1 MANDSTKLQTETSAS
16 KARRSKLRIE
26 TEMGARKVAEAI
38 GEEHVAVD
46 SKLRGEREKKKLTPE
61 DEKKK
66 LHKKQV
72 YKQRA
77 KEQALEGAVL
87 AGGVVASKIQS
98 AVNGSD
104 KDSGEEVFEDG
115 GKAVAVASREAKSTN
130 YSRKLK
136 QSKNQQ
142 KKSEAYESH
151 KKTTAKQEQKRNI
164 KKNYAHK
171 KRTKEA
177 ESVAKKIN
185 DGTKSVI
192 GGAKDVTV
200 QVVNFIKDHP
210 MGCLIALFIVL
221 LLVVIMSVA
230 STVMLFFSGTVNSM
244 VASSYTAQD
253 SDILTVEANYV
264 ALEEALQE
272 QINDIESD
280 YPDYDEYR
288 YNLAEIGHDEY
299 ELASY
304 LTVLFEDYTPSE
316 VSSTLQNIFDAQ
328 YELAI
333 TPITEIRT
341 RTETRY
347 RDETRYRE
355 EERTGT
361 RLVVG
366 PGGTMVEQ
374 EYTYTVLVPYTVTVS
389 YEVEVEYEYYIL
401 QTTLTNSGIGA
412 VVAGA
417 GLTEDQMERY
427 QILLSTKGN
436 KSYLFEDSIYANPS
450 DEYLDYDVP
459 GEYFTDIEF
468 GNIIHE
474 AERYLGYPY
483 VWGGSSPS
491 TSFDCS
497 GFVSYVINNCGN
509 GWNVGRQTANG
520 LKNLCTTVS
529 SSEAKP
535 GDLVFFQGTYN
546 TSGASH
552 VGIYVGDG
560 MMIHCGNP
568 ISYASIETSYWQ
580 EHFYCFG
587 RLQ

>member
-1 MANDSTKLQTETSAS
+1 MANDNTKLQTETSAD

-26 TEMGARKVAEAI
+26 TEMGARKTAEAI
-38 GEEHVAVD
+38 GEEHVVVD
-46 SKLRGEREKKKLTPE
+46 SKLRKEREKKKLTPE

-66 LHKKQV
+66 RHKKQV

-87 AGGVVASKIQS
+87 AGGVVATTIHS

-104 KDSGEEVFEDG
+104 KDSGEETFEDG
-115 GKAVAVASREAKSTN
+115 GKAIATASRDAKSTN
-130 YSRKLK
+130 YSKKLK

-142 KKSEAYESH
+142 KKSEDYDSH

-171 KRTKEA
+171 KRTKDA
-177 ESVAKKIN
+177 ESVAKKIS
-185 DGTKSVI
+185 DGTKSVA
-192 GGAKDVTV
+192 GGAKDAAV
-200 QVVNFIKDHP
+200 QVVKFIKDHP
-210 MGCLIALFIVL
+210 MGCLIALLIVL
-221 LLVVIMSVA
+221 LLVVIISVA

-253 SDILTVEANYV
+253 NDILTVEANYV

-328 YELAI
+328 YELTI

-355 EERTGT
+355 E
-361 RLVVG
+361 
-366 PGGTMVEQ
+366 GG
-374 EYTYTVLVPYTVTVS
+374 VLVPYTVTVS
-389 YEVEVEYEYYIL
+389 YEVEVEYEYHIL
-401 QTTLTNSGIGA
+401 QITLTNSGIGA

-436 KSYLFEDSIYANPS
+436 KAYLFEDSIYANPS
-450 DEYLDYDVP
+450 DDYLDYDVP

-468 GNIIHE
+468 GNMIHE
-474 AERYLGYPY
+474 AEKYLGYPY

-520 LKNLCTTVS
+520 LKNLCTTIS

-587 RLQ
+587 RLP

>member
-1 MANDSTKLQTETSAS
+1 
-16 KARRSKLRIE
+16 
-26 TEMGARKVAEAI
+26 MGARKTAEAI
-38 GEEHVAVD
+38 GEDHVVVD
-46 SKLRGEREKKKLTPE
+46 SKLRKEREKKKLTPE
-61 DEKKK
+61 DAKKK
-66 LHKKQV
+66 LNKKQV
-72 YKQRA
+72 YQQRA
-77 KEQALEGAVL
+77 KEQAFEGAVL
-87 AGGVVASKIQS
+87 AGGVVATTIHS

-104 KDSGEEVFEDG
+104 KNSGEEAFEDG
-115 GKAVAVASREAKSTN
+115 GKAMAVASREAKSTN
-130 YSRKLK
+130 YSKKLK

-171 KRTKEA
+171 KRTKDA
-177 ESVAKKIN
+177 ESVAKKIS
-185 DGTKSVI
+185 DGTKSVA
-192 GGAKDVTV
+192 GGAKDAAV
-200 QVVNFIKDHP
+200 QVVKFIKDHP
-210 MGCLIALFIVL
+210 MGCLIALLIVL
-221 LLVVIMSVA
+221 LLVVIISVA

-253 SDILTVEANYV
+253 NDILTVEANYV

-272 QINDIESD
+272 QIDAIESD

-328 YELAI
+328 YELTI

-355 EERTGT
+355 E
-361 RLVVG
+361 
-366 PGGTMVEQ
+366 GG
-374 EYTYTVLVPYTVTVS
+374 VLVPYTVTVA
-389 YEVEVEYEYYIL
+389 YEVEVEYEYHIL
-401 QTTLTNSGIGA
+401 QITLTNSGIGA

-436 KSYLFEDSIYANPS
+436 KAYLFEDSIYANPS
-450 DEYLDYDVP
+450 DDYLDYDVP

-468 GNIIHE
+468 GNMIHE
-474 AERYLGYPY
+474 AEKYLGYPY

-520 LKNLCTTVS
+520 LKNCCS
-529 SSEAKP
+529 IIRPEEAKP

-587 RLQ
+587 RLP

>member
-1 MANDSTKLQTETSAS
+1 MANDNAKLQTETSAG
-16 KARRSKLRIE
+16 KARRNKLRIE
-26 TEMGARKVAEAI
+26 TEMGARKTAEAI
-38 GEEHVAVD
+38 GEEHVVVD
-46 SKLRGEREKKKLTPE
+46 SKLRKEREKKKLTPE

-66 LHKKQV
+66 RHKKQV

-87 AGGVVASKIQS
+87 AGGVVASTLHN

-104 KDSGEEVFEDG
+104 KDSGEEAFEDG
-115 GKAVAVASREAKSTN
+115 GKAVATASRDAKSTN
-130 YSRKLK
+130 YSKKLK

-142 KKSEAYESH
+142 KKSEDYDSH

-171 KRTKEA
+171 KRTKDA
-177 ESVAKKIN
+177 ESVAKKIS
-185 DGTKSVI
+185 DGTKSAM
-192 GGAKDVTV
+192 GGAKDAAV
-200 QVVNFIKDHP
+200 QVVKFIKDHP
-210 MGCLIALFIVL
+210 MGCLIALLIVL
-221 LLVVIMSVA
+221 LLVVIISVA

-244 VASSYTAQD
+244 VASSYAAQD
-253 SDILTVEANYV
+253 NDILTVEANYV

-272 QINDIESD
+272 QIDAIESD

-328 YELAI
+328 YELTI

-355 EERTGT
+355 E
-361 RLVVG
+361 
-366 PGGTMVEQ
+366 GG
-374 EYTYTVLVPYTVTVS
+374 VLVPYTVTVS
-389 YEVEVEYEYYIL
+389 YEVEVEYEYHIL
-401 QTTLTNSGIGA
+401 QITLTNSGIGA

-417 GLTEDQMERY
+417 GLNEDQMERY

-436 KSYLFEDSIYANPS
+436 KAYLFEDSIYANPS
-450 DEYLDYDVP
+450 DDYLDYDVP

-468 GNIIHE
+468 GNMIHE
-474 AERYLGYPY
+474 AEKYLGYPY

-520 LKNLCTTVS
+520 LKNLCTTIS

-568 ISYASIETSYWQ
+568 ISYASIETSYWE

-587 RLQ
+587 RLP

>member
-1 MANDSTKLQTETSAS
+1 MANDNTKLQTETSAG

-26 TEMGARKVAEAI
+26 TEMGARKTAEAI
-38 GEEHVAVD
+38 GGDHVVD
-46 SKLRGEREKKKLTPE
+46 SKLRKEREKKKLTPE

-66 LHKKQV
+66 LHKKRV
-72 YKQRA
+72 YKQRV
-77 KEQALEGAVL
+77 KEQALEGAVV
-87 AGGVVASKIQS
+87 AGGVVASTIQS
-98 AVNGSD
+98 AVYGTD
-104 KDSGEEVFEDG
+104 KDTGEEAFEDG

-130 YSRKLK
+130 YSKKLK

-142 KKSEAYESH
+142 KKSEDYESH

-171 KRTKEA
+171 KRTKDA
-177 ESVAKKIN
+177 ESVAKKIS
-185 DGTKSVI
+185 DGTKSVA
-192 GGAKDVTV
+192 GGAKDAAV
-200 QVVNFIKDHP
+200 QVVKFIKDHP
-210 MGCLIALFIVL
+210 MGCLIALLIVL
-221 LLVVIMSVA
+221 LLVVIISVA

-253 SDILTVEANYV
+253 NDILTVEANYV

-272 QINDIESD
+272 QIDAIESD

-328 YELAI
+328 YELTI

-355 EERTGT
+355 E
-361 RLVVG
+361 
-366 PGGTMVEQ
+366 GG
-374 EYTYTVLVPYTVTVS
+374 VLVPYTVTVA
-389 YEVEVEYEYYIL
+389 YEVEVEYEYHIL
-401 QTTLTNSGIGA
+401 QITLTNSGIGA

-436 KSYLFEDSIYANPS
+436 KAYLFEDSIYANPS
-450 DEYLDYDVP
+450 DDYLDYDVP

-468 GNIIHE
+468 GNMIHE
-474 AERYLGYPY
+474 AEKYLGYPY

-520 LKNLCTTVS
+520 LKNLCTTIS

-568 ISYASIETSYWQ
+568 ISYASIETSYWE

-587 RLQ
+587 RLP

>member
-1 MANDSTKLQTETSAS
+1 MANDNTKLQTETSAG

-26 TEMGARKVAEAI
+26 TEMGARKTAEAI
-38 GEEHVAVD
+38 GEEHVVD
-46 SKLRGEREKKKLTPE
+46 SKLRKEREKKKLTPE

-66 LHKKQV
+66 RHKKQV
-72 YKQRA
+72 YEQRA

-87 AGGVVASKIQS
+87 AGGVVASTIHS

-104 KDSGEEVFEDG
+104 KDSGEEAFEDG
-115 GKAVAVASREAKSTN
+115 GKAMAVASREAKSTN
-130 YSRKLK
+130 YSKKLK

-177 ESVAKKIN
+177 ESVAKKIS
-185 DGTKSVI
+185 DGTKSVA
-192 GGAKDVTV
+192 GGAKDAAV
-200 QVVNFIKDHP
+200 QVVKFIKDHP
-210 MGCLIALFIVL
+210 MGCLIALLIVL
-221 LLVVIMSVA
+221 LLVVIISVA

-253 SDILTVEANYV
+253 NDILTVEANYV

-272 QINDIESD
+272 QIDAIESD

-328 YELAI
+328 YELTI

-355 EERTGT
+355 E
-361 RLVVG
+361 
-366 PGGTMVEQ
+366 GG
-374 EYTYTVLVPYTVTVS
+374 VLVPYTVTVA
-389 YEVEVEYEYYIL
+389 YEVEVEYEYHIL
-401 QTTLTNSGIGA
+401 QITLTNSGIGA

-436 KSYLFEDSIYANPS
+436 KAYLFEDSIYANPS
-450 DEYLDYDVP
+450 DDYLDYDVP

-468 GNIIHE
+468 GNMIHE
-474 AERYLGYPY
+474 AEKYLGYPY

-520 LKNLCTTVS
+520 LKNCCS
-529 SSEAKP
+529 IIRPEEAKP

-568 ISYASIETSYWQ
+568 ISYASIETSYWE

-587 RLQ
+587 RLP

>member
-1 MANDSTKLQTETSAS
+1 MANDNTKLQTETSAG

-26 TEMGARKVAEAI
+26 TEMGARKTAEAI
-38 GEEHVAVD
+38 GEEHVVVD
-46 SKLRGEREKKKLTPE
+46 SKLRKEREKKKLTPE

-66 LHKKQV
+66 RHKKQV

-77 KEQALEGAVL
+77 KERALEGAVL
-87 AGGVVASKIQS
+87 AGGVVASTLHN

-104 KDSGEEVFEDG
+104 KDSGEEAFEDG
-115 GKAVAVASREAKSTN
+115 GKAVAAASRDAKSTN
-130 YSRKLK
+130 YSKKLK

-142 KKSEAYESH
+142 KKSEDYDSH

-171 KRTKEA
+171 KRTKDA
-177 ESVAKKIN
+177 ESVAKKIS
-185 DGTKSVI
+185 DGTKSVA
-192 GGAKDVTV
+192 GGAKDAAV
-200 QVVNFIKDHP
+200 QVVKFIKDHP
-210 MGCLIALFIVL
+210 MGCLIALLIVL
-221 LLVVIMSVA
+221 LLVVIISVA

-253 SDILTVEANYV
+253 NDILTVEANYV

-272 QINDIESD
+272 QIDAIESD
-280 YPDYDEYR
+280 YPGYDEYR

-328 YELAI
+328 YELTI

-355 EERTGT
+355 E
-361 RLVVG
+361 
-366 PGGTMVEQ
+366 GG
-374 EYTYTVLVPYTVTVS
+374 VLVPYTVTVS
-389 YEVEVEYEYYIL
+389 YEVEVEYEYHIL
-401 QTTLTNSGIGA
+401 QITLTNSGIGA

-417 GLTEDQMERY
+417 RLTEDQMERY

-436 KSYLFEDSIYANPS
+436 KAYLFEDSIYANPS
-450 DEYLDYDVP
+450 DDYLDYDVP

-468 GNIIHE
+468 GNMIHE
-474 AERYLGYPY
+474 AEKYLGYPY
-483 VWGGSSPS
+483 VWGGSSPN

-520 LKNLCTTVS
+520 LKNLCTTIS

-568 ISYASIETSYWQ
+568 ISYASIETSYWE

-587 RLQ
+587 RLP

>member
-1 MANDSTKLQTETSAS
+1 MENDNTKLQIETSAS

-26 TEMGARKVAEAI
+26 TEMGARKTAEAI
-38 GEEHVAVD
+38 GEEHVVVD
-46 SKLRGEREKKKLTPE
+46 SKLRKEREKKKLTPE

-66 LHKKQV
+66 WHKKQV

-77 KEQALEGAVL
+77 KEQALEGTVL
-87 AGGVVASKIQS
+87 AGGVVATTIHS

-104 KDSGEEVFEDG
+104 KDSGEEAFEDG
-115 GKAVAVASREAKSTN
+115 GKAVAVASREAKGTN
-130 YSRKLK
+130 YSKKLK

-142 KKSEAYESH
+142 KKSEDYESH

-171 KRTKEA
+171 KRTKDA
-177 ESVAKKIN
+177 ESVAKKIS
-185 DGTKSVI
+185 DGTKSAI
-192 GGAKDVTV
+192 GGAKDITM

-210 MGCLIALFIVL
+210 MGCLIALLIVL
-221 LLVVIMSVA
+221 LLVVIISVA

-253 SDILTVEANYV
+253 NDILTVEANYV

-272 QINDIESD
+272 QIDTIESD

-328 YELAI
+328 YELTI

-355 EERTGT
+355 E
-361 RLVVG
+361 
-366 PGGTMVEQ
+366 GG
-374 EYTYTVLVPYTVTVS
+374 VLVPYTVTVS
-389 YEVEVEYEYYIL
+389 YEVEVEYEYHIL
-401 QTTLTNSGIGA
+401 QITLTNSGIGA

-436 KSYLFEDSIYANPS
+436 KAYLFEDSIYANPS
-450 DEYLDYDVP
+450 DDYLDYDVP

-468 GNIIHE
+468 GNMIHE
-474 AERYLGYPY
+474 AEKYLGYPY
-483 VWGGSSPS
+483 VWGGSSPN

-520 LKNLCTTVS
+520 LKNLCTTIS

-568 ISYASIETSYWQ
+568 ISYASIETSYWE

-587 RLQ
+587 RLP

>member
-1 MANDSTKLQTETSAS
+1 MANDNTKLQTETTAG

-26 TEMGARKVAEAI
+26 TEMGARKTAEAV
-38 GEEHVAVD
+38 GEEHVVVD
-46 SKLRGEREKKKLTPE
+46 SKLRKEREKKKLTPE

-66 LHKKQV
+66 RHKKQV

-87 AGGVVASKIQS
+87 AGGVVASTIHN

-104 KDSGEEVFEDG
+104 KDSGEEAFEDG
-115 GKAVAVASREAKSTN
+115 GKAVVAASREAKGTN
-130 YSRKLK
+130 YSKKLK

-142 KKSEAYESH
+142 KKSEDYESH

-171 KRTKEA
+171 KRTKDA
-177 ESVAKKIN
+177 ESVAKKIS
-185 DGTKSVI
+185 DGTKSVA
-192 GGAKDVTV
+192 GGAKDAAV
-200 QVVNFIKDHP
+200 QVVKFIKDHP
-210 MGCLIALFIVL
+210 MGCLIALLIVL
-221 LLVVIMSVA
+221 LLVVIISVA

-253 SDILTVEANYV
+253 NDILTVEANYV

-272 QINDIESD
+272 QIDAIESD

-328 YELAI
+328 YELTI

-355 EERTGT
+355 E
-361 RLVVG
+361 
-366 PGGTMVEQ
+366 GG
-374 EYTYTVLVPYTVTVS
+374 VLVPYTVTVS
-389 YEVEVEYEYYIL
+389 YEVEVEYEYHIL
-401 QTTLTNSGIGA
+401 QITLTNSGIGA

-417 GLTEDQMERY
+417 GLSENQMERY

-436 KSYLFEDSIYANPS
+436 KAYLFEDSIYANPS
-450 DEYLDYDVP
+450 DDYLDYDVP

-468 GNIIHE
+468 GNMIHE
-474 AERYLGYPY
+474 AEKYLGYPY

-520 LKNLCTTVS
+520 LKNLCTTIS

-568 ISYASIETSYWQ
+568 ISYASIETNYWE

-587 RLQ
+587 RLP

>member
-1 MANDSTKLQTETSAS
+1 MANDNTKLQTETSAG

-26 TEMGARKVAEAI
+26 TEMGARKTAEAI
-38 GEEHVAVD
+38 GEEHVVVD
-46 SKLRGEREKKKLTPE
+46 SKLRKEREKKKLTPE

-66 LHKKQV
+66 RHKKQV

-87 AGGVVASKIQS
+87 AGGVVASTLHN

-104 KDSGEEVFEDG
+104 KDSGEEAFEDG
-115 GKAVAVASREAKSTN
+115 GKAVAAASRDAKSTN
-130 YSRKLK
+130 YSKKLK

-142 KKSEAYESH
+142 KKSEDYDSH

-171 KRTKEA
+171 KRTKDA
-177 ESVAKKIN
+177 ESVAKKIS
-185 DGTKSVI
+185 DGTKSVA
-192 GGAKDVTV
+192 GGAKDAAV
-200 QVVNFIKDHP
+200 QVVKFIKDHP
-210 MGCLIALFIVL
+210 MGCLIALLIVL
-221 LLVVIMSVA
+221 LLVVIISVA

-253 SDILTVEANYV
+253 NDILTVEANYV

-272 QINDIESD
+272 QIDAIESD
-280 YPDYDEYR
+280 YPGYDEYR

-328 YELAI
+328 YELTI

-355 EERTGT
+355 E
-361 RLVVG
+361 
-366 PGGTMVEQ
+366 GG
-374 EYTYTVLVPYTVTVS
+374 VLVPYTVTVS
-389 YEVEVEYEYYIL
+389 YEVEVEYEYHIL
-401 QTTLTNSGIGA
+401 QITLTNSGIGA

-436 KSYLFEDSIYANPS
+436 KAYLFEDSIYANPS
-450 DEYLDYDVP
+450 DDYLDYDVP

-468 GNIIHE
+468 GNMIHE
-474 AERYLGYPY
+474 AEKYLGYPY
-483 VWGGSSPS
+483 VWGGSSPN

-520 LKNLCTTVS
+520 LKNLCTTIS

-568 ISYASIETSYWQ
+568 ISYESIETSYWE

-587 RLQ
+587 RLP

>member
-1 MANDSTKLQTETSAS
+1 MANDNTKLQTETSAG

-26 TEMGARKVAEAI
+26 TEMGARKTAEAI
-38 GEEHVAVD
+38 GEEHVVVD
-46 SKLRGEREKKKLTPE
+46 SKLRKEREKKKLTPE

-66 LHKKQV
+66 RHKKQV

-87 AGGVVASKIQS
+87 AGGVVATTIHN

-104 KDSGEEVFEDG
+104 KDSGEEAFEDG
-115 GKAVAVASREAKSTN
+115 GKAVAAASRDAKSTN
-130 YSRKLK
+130 YSKKLK

-142 KKSEAYESH
+142 KKSKDYESH

-171 KRTKEA
+171 KRTKDA
-177 ESVAKKIN
+177 ESVAKKIS
-185 DGTKSVI
+185 DGTKSVA
-192 GGAKDVTV
+192 GGAKDAAV
-200 QVVNFIKDHP
+200 QVVKFIKDHP
-210 MGCLIALFIVL
+210 MGCLIALLIVL
-221 LLVVIMSVA
+221 LLVVIISVA

-253 SDILTVEANYV
+253 NDILTVEANYV

-272 QINDIESD
+272 QIDAIESD

-328 YELAI
+328 YELTI

-355 EERTGT
+355 E
-361 RLVVG
+361 
-366 PGGTMVEQ
+366 GG
-374 EYTYTVLVPYTVTVS
+374 VLVPYTVTVS
-389 YEVEVEYEYYIL
+389 YEVEVEYEYHIL
-401 QTTLTNSGIGA
+401 QITLTNSGIGA

-417 GLTEDQMERY
+417 GLSEDQMERY

-436 KSYLFEDSIYANPS
+436 KAYLFEDSIYANPS
-450 DEYLDYDVP
+450 DDYLDYDVP

-468 GNIIHE
+468 GNMIHE
-474 AERYLGYPY
+474 AEKYLGYPY

-520 LKNLCTTVS
+520 LKNCCS
-529 SSEAKP
+529 IIRPEEAKP

-568 ISYASIETSYWQ
+568 ISYASIETSYWE

-587 RLQ
+587 RLP

>member
-1 MANDSTKLQTETSAS
+1 MANDNTKLQTETSAD

-26 TEMGARKVAEAI
+26 TEMGARKTAEAI
-38 GEEHVAVD
+38 GEEHVVVD
-46 SKLRGEREKKKLTPE
+46 SKLRKEHEKKKLTPE

-66 LHKKQV
+66 RHKKQV

-87 AGGVVASKIQS
+87 AGGVVATTIHN

-104 KDSGEEVFEDG
+104 KDSGEEAFEDG
-115 GKAVAVASREAKSTN
+115 GKAVAAASRDAKSTN
-130 YSRKLK
+130 YSKKLK

-142 KKSEAYESH
+142 KKSEDYESH

-171 KRTKEA
+171 KRTKDA
-177 ESVAKKIN
+177 ESVAKKIS
-185 DGTKSVI
+185 DGTKSAM
-192 GGAKDVTV
+192 GGAKDAAV
-200 QVVNFIKDHP
+200 QVVKFIKDHP
-210 MGCLIALFIVL
+210 MGCLIALLIVL
-221 LLVVIMSVA
+221 LLVVIISVA

-253 SDILTVEANYV
+253 NDILTVEANYV

-272 QINDIESD
+272 QIDAIESD

-316 VSSTLQNIFDAQ
+316 VSSTLQNIFDVQ
-328 YELAI
+328 YELTI

-355 EERTGT
+355 E
-361 RLVVG
+361 
-366 PGGTMVEQ
+366 GG
-374 EYTYTVLVPYTVTVS
+374 VLVPYTVTVA
-389 YEVEVEYEYYIL
+389 YEVEVEYEYHIL
-401 QTTLTNSGIGA
+401 QITLTNSGIGA

-436 KSYLFEDSIYANPS
+436 KAYLFEDSIYANPS
-450 DEYLDYDVP
+450 DDYLDYDVP

-468 GNIIHE
+468 GNMIHE
-474 AERYLGYPY
+474 AEKYLGYPY

-520 LKNLCTTVS
+520 LKNCCS
-529 SSEAKP
+529 IIRPEEAKP

-568 ISYASIETSYWQ
+568 ISYASIETSYWE

-587 RLQ
+587 RLP

>member
-1 MANDSTKLQTETSAS
+1 MENDNTKLQTETSAS

-26 TEMGARKVAEAI
+26 TEMGARKTAEAI
-38 GEEHVAVD
+38 GEDHVVVD
-46 SKLRGEREKKKLTPE
+46 SKLRKEREKKKFTPE

-87 AGGVVASKIQS
+87 AGGVVASTIQS

-115 GKAVAVASREAKSTN
+115 GKAAAVASREAKSTS
-130 YSRKLK
+130 YSKKLK

-142 KKSEAYESH
+142 KNSEDYESH

-177 ESVAKKIN
+177 ESVAKKIS

-253 SDILTVEANYV
+253 NDILTVEANYV

-272 QINDIESD
+272 QINDIKSD

-328 YELAI
+328 YELTI

-366 PGGTMVEQ
+366 PGGAMIEQ

-417 GLTEDQMERY
+417 GLSADQMERY

-468 GNIIHE
+468 GNMIHE

-587 RLQ
+587 RLP

>member
-38 GEEHVAVD
+38 GEEYVAVD

-77 KEQALEGAVL
+77 KEQAVEGAVL
-87 AGGVVASKIQS
+87 AGAAAVSAIHS

-104 KDSGEEVFEDG
+104 KDSGEEVFDNG
-115 GKAVAVASREAKSTN
+115 GKSVAVASRDVKRAN
-130 YSRKLK
+130 YSKKLK
-136 QSKNQQ
+136 ESRNHQ
-142 KKSEAYESH
+142 KKSEDYEAH

-177 ESVAKKIN
+177 ESVAKKLS
-185 DGTKSVI
+185 DGTRSVV
-192 GGAKDVTV
+192 GGTKDALVH
-200 QVVNFIKDHP
+200 VVNFVKDHP
-210 MGCLIALFIVL
+210 MGCLITLFIVL
-221 LLVVIMSVA
+221 FLVVVMSVA
-230 STVMLFFSGTVNSM
+230 STVMLLFSGIVNSM

-253 SDILTVEANYV
+253 NDILTVEANYV
-264 ALEEALQE
+264 ALEETLQE
-272 QINDIESD
+272 QIDNIESD

-288 YNLAEIGHDEY
+288 YNLAEIGHNEY
-299 ELASY
+299 ELSSY

-316 VSSTLQNIFDAQ
+316 ASGTLQIIFDAQ
-328 YELAI
+328 YELTI

-355 EERTGT
+355 EDGE
-361 RLVVG
+361 
-366 PGGTMVEQ
+366 
-374 EYTYTVLVPYTVTVS
+374 LVPYTVTVS

-401 QTTLTNSGIGA
+401 QTTLTNSGIGT

-417 GLTEDQMERY
+417 GLSEDQMERY
-427 QILLSTKGN
+427 QILLSTQGN
-436 KSYLFEDSIYANPS
+436 KSYLFEDSIYVNPS

-459 GEYFTDIEF
+459 GEYLTDIEF
-468 GNIIHE
+468 GNMLHE

-520 LKNLCTTVS
+520 LKNCCS
-529 SSEAKP
+529 IIRPEEAKP

-587 RLQ
+587 RLP

>member
-1 MANDSTKLQTETSAS
+1 MANYNTKLQTETSAG

-26 TEMGARKVAEAI
+26 TEMGARKTAEAI
-38 GEEHVAVD
+38 GEEHVVVD
-46 SKLRGEREKKKLTPE
+46 SKLRKEREKKKLTPE

-66 LHKKQV
+66 RHKKQV

-87 AGGVVASKIQS
+87 AGGVVASTLHN

-104 KDSGEEVFEDG
+104 KDSGEEAFEDG
-115 GKAVAVASREAKSTN
+115 GKAVAAASRDAKSTN
-130 YSRKLK
+130 YSKKLK

-142 KKSEAYESH
+142 KKSEDYDSH

-171 KRTKEA
+171 KRTKDA
-177 ESVAKKIN
+177 ESVAKKIS
-185 DGTKSVI
+185 DGTKSVA
-192 GGAKDVTV
+192 GGAKDAAV
-200 QVVNFIKDHP
+200 QVVKFIKNHP
-210 MGCLIALFIVL
+210 MGCLIALLIVL
-221 LLVVIMSVA
+221 LLVVIISVA

-253 SDILTVEANYV
+253 NDILTVEANYV

-272 QINDIESD
+272 QIDAIESD
-280 YPDYDEYR
+280 YPGYDEYR

-328 YELAI
+328 YELTI

-355 EERTGT
+355 E
-361 RLVVG
+361 
-366 PGGTMVEQ
+366 GG
-374 EYTYTVLVPYTVTVS
+374 VLVPYTVTVS
-389 YEVEVEYEYYIL
+389 YEVEVEYEYHIL
-401 QTTLTNSGIGA
+401 QITLTNSGIGA

-436 KSYLFEDSIYANPS
+436 KAYLFEDSIYANPS
-450 DEYLDYDVP
+450 DDYLDYDVP

-468 GNIIHE
+468 GNMIHE
-474 AERYLGYPY
+474 AEKYLGYPY

-587 RLQ
+587 RLP

>member
-1 MANDSTKLQTETSAS
+1 MANDNTKLQTETSAS
-16 KARRSKLRIE
+16 KARKSKLRIE
-26 TEMGARKVAEAI
+26 TEMGARKTAEAI
-38 GEEHVAVD
+38 GEERVAVD
-46 SKLRGEREKKKLTPE
+46 SKLRKEREKKKLTPE

-66 LHKKQV
+66 LYKKQV

-87 AGGVVASKIQS
+87 AGGVVASTIHS

-104 KDSGEEVFEDG
+104 KDPGEEAFEDG

-130 YSRKLK
+130 YSKKLK

-142 KKSEAYESH
+142 KKSEDYESH
-151 KKTTAKQEQKRNI
+151 KKTIAKQEQKRNI

-177 ESVAKKIN
+177 ESVAKKIS
-185 DGTKSVI
+185 DGTKSII
-192 GGAKDVTV
+192 GGEKDAAV
-200 QVVNFIKDHP
+200 QVVKFIKDHP

-230 STVMLFFSGTVNSM
+230 STVMLFFSSTVNSM

-253 SDILTVEANYV
+253 NDILTVEANYV

-272 QINDIESD
+272 QIDAIESN

-316 VSSTLQNIFDAQ
+316 VSSTLQSIFDAQ
-328 YELAI
+328 YELTI

-355 EERTGT
+355 E
-361 RLVVG
+361 
-366 PGGTMVEQ
+366 GG
-374 EYTYTVLVPYTVTVS
+374 VLVPYTVTVS
-389 YEVEVEYEYYIL
+389 YEVEVEYEYHIL

-412 VVAGA
+412 VVEGA
-417 GLTEDQMERY
+417 GLSEDQMERY
-427 QILLSTKGN
+427 QIVLSTKGN
-436 KSYLFEDSIYANPS
+436 KAYLFEDSIYANPS
-450 DEYLDYDVP
+450 DDYLDYDVP

-468 GNIIHE
+468 GNMLHE
-474 AERYLGYPY
+474 AEKYLGYPY

-587 RLQ
+587 RLP

>member
-1 MANDSTKLQTETSAS
+1 MANDNTKLQTETSAD

-26 TEMGARKVAEAI
+26 TEMGARKTAEAI
-38 GEEHVAVD
+38 GEEHVVVD
-46 SKLRGEREKKKLTPE
+46 SKLRKEREKKKLTPE

-66 LHKKQV
+66 RHKKQV
-72 YKQRA
+72 YEQRA

-87 AGGVVASKIQS
+87 AGGVVASTIHS

-104 KDSGEEVFEDG
+104 KDSGEEAFEDG
-115 GKAVAVASREAKSTN
+115 GKAMAVASREAKSTN
-130 YSRKLK
+130 YSKKLK

-142 KKSEAYESH
+142 KKSEDYESH

-171 KRTKEA
+171 KRTKDA
-177 ESVAKKIN
+177 ESVAKKIS
-185 DGTKSVI
+185 DGTKSVA
-192 GGAKDVTV
+192 GGAKDAAV
-200 QVVNFIKDHP
+200 QVVKFIKDHP
-210 MGCLIALFIVL
+210 MGCLIALLIVL
-221 LLVVIMSVA
+221 LLVVIISVA

-253 SDILTVEANYV
+253 NDILTVEANYV

-272 QINDIESD
+272 QIDAIESD

-328 YELAI
+328 YELTI

-355 EERTGT
+355 EEG
-361 RLVVG
+361 
-366 PGGTMVEQ
+366 
-374 EYTYTVLVPYTVTVS
+374 VLVPYTVTVA
-389 YEVEVEYEYYIL
+389 YEVEVEYEYHIL
-401 QTTLTNSGIGA
+401 QITLTNSGIGA

-436 KSYLFEDSIYANPS
+436 KAYLFEDSIYANPS
-450 DEYLDYDVP
+450 DDYLDYDVP

-468 GNIIHE
+468 GNMIHE
-474 AERYLGYPY
+474 AEKYLGYPY

-520 LKNLCTTVS
+520 LKNCCS
-529 SSEAKP
+529 IIRPEEAKP

-568 ISYASIETSYWQ
+568 ISYASIETSYWE

-587 RLQ
+587 RLP

>member
-1 MANDSTKLQTETSAS
+1 MANDNTKLQTETSAG

-26 TEMGARKVAEAI
+26 TEMGARKTAEAI
-38 GEEHVAVD
+38 GEEHVVVD
-46 SKLRGEREKKKLTPE
+46 SKLRKEREKKKLTPE

-66 LHKKQV
+66 RHKKQV
-72 YKQRA
+72 YEQRA

-87 AGGVVASKIQS
+87 AGGVVASTLHN

-104 KDSGEEVFEDG
+104 KDSGEEAFEDG
-115 GKAVAVASREAKSTN
+115 GKAVAAASRDAKSTN
-130 YSRKLK
+130 YSKKLK

-142 KKSEAYESH
+142 KKSEDYDSH

-164 KKNYAHK
+164 KKDYAHK
-171 KRTKEA
+171 KRTKDA
-177 ESVAKKIN
+177 ESVAKKIS
-185 DGTKSVI
+185 DGTKSVA
-192 GGAKDVTV
+192 GGAKDAAV
-200 QVVNFIKDHP
+200 QVVKFIKDHP
-210 MGCLIALFIVL
+210 MGCLIALLIVL
-221 LLVVIMSVA
+221 LLVVIISVA

-253 SDILTVEANYV
+253 NDILTVEANYV

-272 QINDIESD
+272 QIDAIESD
-280 YPDYDEYR
+280 YPGYDEYR

-328 YELAI
+328 YELTI

-355 EERTGT
+355 E
-361 RLVVG
+361 
-366 PGGTMVEQ
+366 GG
-374 EYTYTVLVPYTVTVS
+374 VLVPYTVTVS
-389 YEVEVEYEYYIL
+389 YEVEVEYEYHIL
-401 QTTLTNSGIGA
+401 QITVTNSGIGA

-436 KSYLFEDSIYANPS
+436 KAYLFEDSIYANPS
-450 DEYLDYDVP
+450 DDYLDYDVP

-468 GNIIHE
+468 GNMIHE
-474 AERYLGYPY
+474 AEKYLGYPY
-483 VWGGSSPS
+483 VWGGSSPN

-520 LKNLCTTVS
+520 LKNLCTTIS

-568 ISYASIETSYWQ
+568 ISYASIETSYWE

-587 RLQ
+587 RLP